1 MKRLLTFVLSVGFF
15 IWLPNAFA
23 DDGGLSLDF
32 PSSIRQTQGGGN
44 ALLTL
49 RVDNIQVRA
58 GWEVKDVHDVFD
70 IDQKGVLK
78 VTVLDATDTHVAT
91 VYAVDRFD
99 LLNDDYVN
107 LTASAVI
114 TVVFLSGEVRLPLV
128 PRLTAVAE
136 EAVNLYTFVAIGGD
150 DPKTY
155 TLLAGDGRY
164 FSVGAGSGVL
174 SLSANVEV
182 GEYTLTVQATDA
194 KDKTAQATVTVGVSA
209 VLSMAS
215 APLIYVAL
223 GEAVSLHKFIAS
235 GGIGIKTYILAAG
248 DEKYFS
254 VNTNSGVLSLL
265 ATAKEG
271 VHTLTVQA
279 IDKRNR
285 GVDALATVRVSAAL
299 ALADA
304 PPFTVIASMAMS
316 LHTFVASAGIGVKIY
331 TLLDGDGGEYFSVDA
346 DSGVLSLSMNTPVGE
361 YILIV
366 QAEDEHANTVQ
377 ALATVGVSAVLS
389 LADAKSLGGAQ
400 GIEIS
405 LHTFVAKGGI
415 GARTYTLL
423 TDDVEDYFSLDA
435 KSGVLF
441 LLTAA
446 PVATYT
452 LAVQVKDDRGNTAD
466 ALATV
471 GVDLLFLADVPPL
484 FAVVGREVSLYTFDP
499 TGVVGT
505 LTYTITAGDD
515 KDYFSLGVASGV
527 LSVRAI
533 ATIGIYTLLV
543 SVSDERSSAKAL
555 AVVEVRASL
564 SLVAVPPLTVIVG
577 RVAHTLTASGGIG
590 APTYTIADGDDDGH
604 FALGDASGVL
614 SLRADADPDTYVLMI
629 QVMDARNN
637 TVQAVATVGVSA
649 VLSLADVPRF
659 TVIASMAMSLHTF
672 AASGGI
678 GVKTYMLQAGDGG
691 AYFSM
696 DVDSGVLSL
705 SVNTPAKEYTL
716 TVQVMDA
723 RNNTAKTVVMVGVSA
738 TLVLADAPLPLTV
751 IASMAMSLHTFVA
764 SGGIG
769 VKTYILQAGDDGRYF
784 SIGVDS
790 GVLSLSVNTPAK
802 EYTLTVKVMDAR
814 NNTVETVATVEVS
827 AVLSLAAAPSFTVIA
842 SVAMS
847 LHTFAATGGIG
858 VKTYTLLAGD
868 DERYFAVG
876 VDSGVLSLSLNAP
889 AKEYRLTVQAI
900 DKQNNIAQVVV
911 MVGVS
916 ATLALADAPPL
927 TVIASVAMSLHT
939 FAANGGIGVKTYM
952 LQAGDDV
959 EYFTLDAASG
969 VLSLTINAPIREY
982 TLTVQATDGQN
993 NTVQAVATVEVSAAL
1008 VLADDA
1014 PRFTVIASVAMSL
1027 HTFAASG
1034 GIGIKTYTLLA
1045 GDGVEYFSVGVDSG
1059 VLSLSVN
1066 TPAKEYTLTVQAADG
1081 QNNIAQVVATV
1092 GVSAVLALADA
1103 PSFTVIASVAMSLH
1117 TFAASGGI
1125 GVKTYTLRAGDGVEY
1140 FTLDA
1145 TSGVLS
1151 LTINAPI
1158 REYTLTVQAT
1168 DEQNSTVQA
1177 VATVEVAATLVL
1189 ADAPPFTVIAS
1200 VAMSLHIFAASG
1212 GIGVKTYTLRV
1223 GDGVEYFSVNATSG
1237 VLSLSVNTPA
1247 KEYTLT
1253 VQAADEQNNIAQAV
1267 ATVGVSAVLALADV
1281 PSFTV
1286 IAMAMSLHTFAAS
1299 GGIGVKTYTLRAGD
1313 GVEYFSVDAASG
1325 VLSLSVN
1332 APIREYTLTVQATD
1346 GQNNTAQA
1354 VATVVVSAAL
1364 VLADAPPFTVIA
1376 SVAMSLHTF
1385 AASGGIGVKT
1395 YTLRAGDDEDDG
1407 EYFSV
1412 NATSGVL
1419 SLSVNA
1425 PAKEYRLMVQAVDE
1439 QKNIAQVLVTVGV
1452 STVLSLADAPLLT
1465 VLAVAKGVYTF
1476 AASGGIGAK
1485 TYTLLAGD
1493 GGEYF
1498 SVNAASGVLS
1508 LSANVETGRK
1518 YTLTVQV
1525 MDERKVTVQAVAT
1538 VEVAAAL
1545 VLAKA
1550 PLLVVENGLV
1560 MSLHTFAASGGV
1572 GVKTYIIAAGN
1583 EAGYFVIDSASG
1595 VLSVTNA
1602 VANFYILSVKVSD
1615 SQGNYAQV
1623 GSTVE
1628 VWGPLLLAD
1637 APPLETFARLS
1648 AAVVLH
1654 TFAASGGLGAK
1665 RYTMIADDG
1674 SGYFAVGADSGEL
1687 SLPSRSDMRTGTYN
1701 LLVEASDSLSPP
1713 QRATVAATVRIV
1725 KNGIFVM
1732 AGHFSSKNRN
1742 DVWSSL
1748 DGEVW
1753 RRQTGNAGW
1762 PGRTRGAA
1770 VSHNGLLYVMGG
1782 TSGGNTHFNDVWSS
1796 VDGRNWTLRKG
1807 NAPWA
1812 KRSDFQ
1818 PVSHNGRLYVAG
1830 GYNNALG
1837 GGNAYRRDV
1846 WSSVDGADWTRD
1858 SDNAWQ
1864 RRRGPGM
1871 VSHNGRLYVMGG
1883 LYGSTKNDVWSS
1895 VDGKNKWSKDGNAE
1909 WPARTEFG
1917 MVSHNGRMYVIGGD
1931 NDPNKLPKVIL
1942 GDVWSSADGKNW
1954 VQEKEN
1960 TEAYWGKRYS
1970 LQAVSHNG
1978 LLYVVGGYYIDSVG
1992 NSIDA
1997 RDVWSS
2003 ADGKSWTIA
2012 VEGQSEK
2019 VLDRSGFAGAVF
2031 PPPLVLWGVGEAIML
2046 NAGVANT
2053 EIHKFTAQY
2062 GVGQYTYELL
2072 PDVPGF
2078 SINGSSGV
2086 LSADSNTQAGLYTL
2100 TVQVKDEEETEAET
2114 AVKINVVAS
2123 STAALSAGSSGIS
2136 PPASGGGASAKALAG
2151 GGISLHIIAPPASSL
2166 SRPRTPPTSAG
2177 GENIG
2182 EISV

>member
-23 DDGGLSLDF
+23 DDGGLSLDSPATF
-32 PSSIRQTQGGGN
+32 RQVQVGPEGGSP
-44 ALLTL
+44 LLTL
-49 RVDNIQVRA
+49 RVDNIQVREY
-58 GWEVKDVHDVFD
+58 WEVKDVHDVFD

-78 VTVLDATDTHVAT
+78 VTVDATDTPTDTHVAT
-91 VYAVDRFD
+91 VFAVDQFD

-114 TVVFLSGEVRLPLV
+114 TVVFLSGEVRLPQV
-128 PRLTAVAE
+128 PRLIAVAE
-136 EAVNLYTFVAIGGD
+136 EAVNLYTFAAIGGD

-164 FSVGAGSGVL
+164 FSVGADSGVL
-174 SLSANVEV
+174 SLSASVEV

-209 VLSMAS
+209 VLSMAD
-215 APLIYVAL
+215 APLISVAL
-223 GEAVSLHKFIAS
+223 GEAVSLHTFAAS
-235 GGIGIKTYILAAG
+235 GGIGIKTYTLLAD

-254 VNTNSGVLSLL
+254 VNADSGVLYLL
-265 ATAKEG
+265 ADAQKG
-271 VHTLTVQA
+271 VYTLTVQA

-299 ALADA
+299 SLADA

-316 LHTFVASAGIGVKIY
+316 LHTFVASAGIGVKTY
-331 TLLDGDGGEYFSVDA
+331 TLLDGDENYFSVDA
-346 DSGVLSLSMNTPVGE
+346 DSGVLSLSMNTPARE

-366 QAEDEHANTVQ
+366 QAKDEHANTVQ
-377 ALATVGVSAVLS
+377 AVATVGVSAVLS

-405 LHTFVAKGGI
+405 LHTFVAQGGI

-435 KSGVLF
+435 ESGVLF

-446 PVATYT
+446 PVNTYT
-452 LAVQVKDDRGNTAD
+452 LSVQVKDERGNTAD

-471 GVDLLFLADVPPL
+471 GVVFLFLSEVPRL
-484 FAVVGREVSLYTFDP
+484 YAIVGREVNLHTFDAK
-499 TGVVGT
+499 GVIGT

-515 KDYFSLGVASGV
+515 KDYFSLDTASGA
-527 LSVRAI
+527 LAVRST
-533 ATIGIYTLLV
+533 ATIGIYTLSV
-543 SVSDERSSAKAL
+543 SVKDGRSSAKAV

-564 SLVAVPPLTVIVG
+564 SLAVVPPLTVIVG
-577 RVAHTLTASGGIG
+577 RVAHTLSASGGIG
-590 APTYTIADGDDDGH
+590 APTYTIEDGAKVN
-604 FALGDASGVL
+604 FALDAASGVL
-614 SLRADADPDTYVLMI
+614 SLSMNAEAGKYTLMVL
-629 QVMDARNN
+629 VMDERNN
-637 TVQAVATVGVSA
+637 TVQAVVTVGVSA

-672 AASGGI
+672 VASGGI
-678 GVKTYMLQAGDGG
+678 GVKTYTLVVGDEN
-691 AYFSM
+691 YFSV
-696 DVDSGVLSL
+696 DADSGVLSL
-705 SVNTPAKEYTL
+705 SLNTPAGEYML
-716 TVQVMDA
+716 IVQVMDS
-723 RNNTAKTVVMVGVSA
+723 RNNTAETVAMVGVSA
-738 TLVLADAPLPLTV
+738 ALSLADAPPPFTV

-769 VKTYILQAGDDGRYF
+769 VKTYILQAGDGGRYF

-790 GVLSLSVNTPAK
+790 GVLSLSVKAPAK
-802 EYTLTVKVMDAR
+802 EYTLTVKVRDAR

-827 AVLSLAAAPSFTVIA
+827 AALVLADAPPFTVIA

-900 DKQNNIAQVVV
+900 DEQNNIAQVVV

-939 FAANGGIGVKTYM
+939 FAANGGIGVKTYT
-952 LQAGDDV
+952 LLASDGV

-969 VLSLTINAPIREY
+969 VLSLTVSAPIREY

-993 NTVQAVATVEVSAAL
+993 NTVQAVATVEVSTAL

-1034 GIGIKTYTLLA
+1034 GIGIKTYTLRA

-1066 TPAKEYTLTVQAADG
+1066 TPAKEYTLTVQAIDE

-1092 GVSAVLALADA
+1092 GVSAVLALADV
-1103 PSFTVIASVAMSLH
+1103 PSFTVIASLAMSLH

-1145 TSGVLS
+1145 ASGVLS
-1151 LTINAPI
+1151 LTVNAPI

-1189 ADAPPFTVIAS
+1189 ADVPPFTVIAS
-1200 VAMSLHIFAASG
+1200 VAMSLHTFAASG
-1212 GIGVKTYTLRV
+1212 GVGVKTYTLRA

-1253 VQAADEQNNIAQAV
+1253 VQAADEQNNITQAV

-1286 IAMAMSLHTFAAS
+1286 IAVAMSLHTFAAS

-1313 GVEYFSVDAASG
+1313 GGAYFSVNAASG

-1332 APIREYTLTVQATD
+1332 APIREYTLTVLATD
-1346 GQNNTAQA
+1346 EENNTAQA

-1364 VLADAPPFTVIA
+1364 LLADAPSFTVIA

-1385 AASGGIGVKT
+1385 AASGGVGIKT
-1395 YTLRAGDDEDDG
+1395 YTLRAGDDEG
-1407 EYFSV
+1407 YFSV

-1419 SLSVNA
+1419 SLSANA
-1425 PAKEYRLMVQAVDE
+1425 PAKEYRLKVQAIDE
-1439 QKNIAQVLVTVGV
+1439 QNNIAQVLVTVGV
-1452 STVLSLADAPLLT
+1452 STVLSLADALLT
-1465 VLAVAKGVYTF
+1465 VIAVAKGVHTF

-1498 SVNAASGVLS
+1498 SVDAASGVLS

-1525 MDERKVTVQAVAT
+1525 MDERKVTVQALAT
-1538 VEVAAAL
+1538 VEVSAAL
-1545 VLAKA
+1545 VLVKA
-1550 PLLVVENGLV
+1550 SLLVVKNGVV

-1583 EAGYFVIDSASG
+1583 GAGYFVIDSASG

-1687 SLPSRSDMRTGTYN
+1687 LLPSNSDMRAGTYN

-1732 AGHFSSKNRN
+1732 AGHASYGPVGNRN

-1762 PGRTRGAA
+1762 PVRTRGEA
-1770 VSHNGLLYVMGG
+1770 VSHNGLLYVLGG
-1782 TSGGNTHFNDVWSS
+1782 YDGDRARKNDVWSS
-1796 VDGRNWTLRKG
+1796 ADGRNWTLKS
-1807 NAPWA
+1807 NAPWEG
-1812 KRSDFQ
+1812 REQFQ
-1818 PVSHNGRLYVAG
+1818 AVSHNGRLHVLSG
-1830 GYNNALG
+1830 SSGSM
-1837 GGNAYRRDV
+1837 GNAYRRDA
-1846 WSSVDGADWTRD
+1846 WSSDDGETWVLD
-1858 SDNAWQ
+1858 SNKAWGGGGT
-1864 RRRGPGM
+1864 RRGLGA

-1883 LYGSTKNDVWSS
+1883 HRNGTYRDVWSS
-1895 VDGKNKWSKDGNAE
+1895 VDGKGTWSFEGNAE
-1909 WPARTEFG
+1909 WPSRAHFDV
-1917 MVSHNGRMYVIGGD
+1917 VSHNGRMYVIGGD
-1931 NDPNKLPKVIL
+1931 SDGNLTPI

-1960 TEAYWGKRYS
+1960 TEAYWGKRYR
-1970 LQAVSHNG
+1970 LRAVSHNG
-1978 LLYVVGGYYIDSVG
+1978 LLYVVGGRYEAVG
-1992 NSIDA
+1992 SDLNA

-2003 ADGKSWTIA
+2003 ADGKSWTI
-2012 VEGQSEK
+2012 VVDNVQS
-2019 VLDRSGFAGAVF
+2019 LGRSGFAAAVF

-2072 PDVPGF
+2072 TDVTGF
-2078 SINGSSGV
+2078 SVDGSSGV
-2086 LSADSNTQAGLYTL
+2086 LSANSSVTAGSYTL

-2151 GGISLHIIAPPASSL
+2151 GGISLDIIAPPASSL

-2182 EISV
+2182 EIPV

>member
-1 MKRLLTFVLSVGFF
+1 MKRLLTFVLSAGFF

-23 DDGGLSLDF
+23 DDGGLSLDS
-32 PSSIRQTQGGGN
+32 PSSIRQTQGEGN

-49 RVDNIQVRA
+49 TVDNIQVRA

-114 TVVFLSGEVRLPLV
+114 TVVFLSGEVRLLPV

-155 TLLAGDGRY
+155 TLLAGDEKY
-164 FSVGAGSGVL
+164 FSVGADNGVL
-174 SLSANVEV
+174 SLSANVEM
-182 GEYTLTVQATDA
+182 GEYTLTVQVADA
-194 KDKTAQATVTVGVSA
+194 QNKTAQATVTVVVSA
-209 VLSMAS
+209 VLSMAD

-223 GEAVSLHKFIAS
+223 GAAVSLHTFAAS
-235 GGIGIKTYILAAG
+235 GGIGIKTYTLLAG
-248 DEKYFS
+248 DENYFS
-254 VNTNSGVLSLL
+254 VNADSGVLSLL
-265 ATAKEG
+265 ATAREG

-279 IDKRNR
+279 IDERNR
-285 GVDALATVRVSAAL
+285 EVDALATVRVSAAL
-299 ALADA
+299 KFAEV
-304 PPFTVIASMAMS
+304 PPFTVIANVAMS
-316 LHTFVASAGIGVKIY
+316 LHTFVASDGIGVKTY
-331 TLLDGDGGEYFSVDA
+331 TLAAGDENYFSVDA
-346 DSGVLSLSMNTPVGE
+346 ASGVLSLSMNTPVGE

-377 ALATVGVSAVLS
+377 AVATVGVSAVLS
-389 LADAKSLGGAQ
+389 LAAAPRLGGAQ

-405 LHTFVAKGGI
+405 LHTFVAQGGI

-423 TDDVEDYFSLDA
+423 TDNVEDYFSLDA

-452 LAVQVKDDRGNTAD
+452 LSVQVKDERGNTAD

-471 GVDLLFLADVPPL
+471 GVLSLYLADAL
-484 FAVVGREVSLYTFDP
+484 ELYAIVGREVNLHTFDAK
-499 TGVVGT
+499 GVNGVP
-505 LTYTITAGDD
+505 TYTIEDGDD
-515 KDYFSLGVASGV
+515 KNYFSLDSGSGV
-527 LSVRAI
+527 LAVRSTAAI
-533 ATIGIYTLLV
+533 GVYTLSV
-543 SVSDERSSAKAL
+543 SVEDENNRAKAR

-564 SLVAVPPLTVIVG
+564 SLAAVPPLTVIVG
-577 RVAHTLTASGGIG
+577 RVAHTLSASGGIG
-590 APTYTIADGDDDGH
+590 APTYTIADDDAGS
-604 FALGDASGVL
+604 FALDAASGVL
-614 SLRADADPDTYVLMI
+614 SLRADATVGRHLLMV
-629 QVMDARNN
+629 QVVDARKNIDE
-637 TVQAVATVGVSA
+637 TVVTVGVSA

-691 AYFSM
+691 GYFSM
-696 DVDSGVLSL
+696 DVDSGVLSLSLNTPAGEYMLMVQVMDARNNTAETVAMVGVSAALSLADAPPPFTVIASMAMSLHTFVASGGIGVKTYILQAGDYGEYFSIGVDSGVLSL

-723 RNNTAKTVVMVGVSA
+723 RNNTVETVATVGVSA
-738 TLVLADAPLPLTV
+738 ALVLADAPP
-751 IASMAMSLHTFVA
+751 
-764 SGGIG
+764 
-769 VKTYILQAGDDGRYF
+769 
-784 SIGVDS
+784 
-790 GVLSLSVNTPAK
+790 
-802 EYTLTVKVMDAR
+802 
-814 NNTVETVATVEVS
+814 
-827 AVLSLAAAPSFTVIA
+827 FTVIA

-876 VDSGVLSLSLNAP
+876 VDSGVLSLSVNAP

-916 ATLALADAPPL
+916 ATLALADVPPL

-939 FAANGGIGVKTYM
+939 FAANGGIGVKTYT
-952 LQAGDDV
+952 LRAGDGV

-993 NTVQAVATVEVSAAL
+993 NTVQAVATVVVSAAL

-1014 PRFTVIASVAMSL
+1014 PRFTVIASMAMSL

-1045 GDGVEYFSVGVDSG
+1045 GDGVEYFAVGVDSG

-1066 TPAKEYTLTVQAADG
+1066 TPAKEYTLTVQAIDE

-1145 TSGVLS
+1145 ASGVLS

-1168 DEQNSTVQA
+1168 DEQNNTVQA

-1200 VAMSLHIFAASG
+1200 VAMSLHTFVASG
-1212 GIGVKTYTLRV
+1212 GVGVKTYTLRA
-1223 GDGVEYFSVNATSG
+1223 GDGGGYFSVNATSG
-1237 VLSLSVNTPA
+1237 VLSLSVNAPA

-1253 VQAADEQNNIAQAV
+1253 VQAADEQNNTAQAV
-1267 ATVGVSAVLALADV
+1267 VTVGVSAVLALADV

-1286 IAMAMSLHTFAAS
+1286 IAVAMSLHTFAAS
-1299 GGIGVKTYTLRAGD
+1299 GGVGVKTYTLLASD
-1313 GVEYFSVDAASG
+1313 GGEYFSVNATSG

-1364 VLADAPPFTVIA
+1364 LLADAPSFTVIA

-1395 YTLRAGDDEDDG
+1395 YTLRAGDG
-1407 EYFSV
+1407 EGYFSV
-1412 NATSGVL
+1412 GVDSGVL

-1425 PAKEYRLMVQAVDE
+1425 PAKEYMLTVQAIDE
-1439 QKNIAQVLVTVGV
+1439 QKNIAQVVVTVGV

-1476 AASGGIGAK
+1476 AASGGIGVK

-1508 LSANVETGRK
+1508 LSANVETGRR

-1538 VEVAAAL
+1538 VEVSAAL

-1550 PLLVVENGLV
+1550 SLLVVKNGVV

-1583 EAGYFVIDSASG
+1583 GAGYFVIDSASG

-1602 VANFYILSVKVSD
+1602 ATNFYILSVQVSD
-1615 SQGNYAQV
+1615 SQGNYVQV

-1628 VWGPLLLAD
+1628 VWGPLSLAD
-1637 APPLETFARLS
+1637 APSSLTTFARFS
-1648 AAVVLH
+1648 ATVVLH
-1654 TFAASGGLGAK
+1654 TFAAFGGYGAK
-1665 RYTMIADDG
+1665 RYTMITDG

-1687 SLPSRSDMRTGTYN
+1687 LLPSRSNMRTGTYN
-1701 LLVEASDSLSPP
+1701 LLVEVSDSLSPP
-1713 QRATVAATVRIV
+1713 QRVTAAATVRIV
-1725 KNGIFVM
+1725 KNEIFVM
-1732 AGHFSSKNRN
+1732 GGHLNSRRN
-1742 DVWSSL
+1742 DVWSSPY
-1748 DGEVW
+1748 GEVW
-1753 RRQTGNAGW
+1753 RQQTGNAGW
-1762 PGRTRGAA
+1762 SGRVRGEA
-1770 VSHNGLLYVMGG
+1770 VSHNGLLYMMGG
-1782 TSGGNTHFNDVWSS
+1782 SSGGRKKDVWSS
-1796 VDGRNWTLRKG
+1796 VDGKSWTLRNG
-1807 NAPWA
+1807 EPPWSA
-1812 KRSDFQ
+1812 RERFK
-1818 PVSHNGRLYVAG
+1818 A
-1830 GYNNALG
+1830 
-1837 GGNAYRRDV
+1837 
-1846 WSSVDGADWTRD
+1846 
-1858 SDNAWQ
+1858 
-1864 RRRGPGM
+1864 

-1883 LYGSTKNDVWSS
+1883 YDGNYQDDVWSSVDGETWDMDPDSDNAWPQRMEHGVVSHNGRLYVMGGQSSSSSGAKRDVWSS
-1895 VDGKNKWSKDGNAE
+1895 VDGKGKWSFEGNAE
-1909 WPARTEFG
+1909 WPERSRFEV
-1917 MVSHNGRMYVIGGD
+1917 VSHNGRMYVIGGD
-1931 NDPNKLPKVIL
+1931 STGGSTPI

-1954 VQEKEN
+1954 VQEKED
-1960 TEAYWGKRYS
+1960 TDTYWSKRFHH
-1970 LQAVSHNG
+1970 LAVSHNG
-1978 LLYVVGGYYIDSVG
+1978 LLYVVGGRDSGG
-1992 NSIDA
+1992 NT

-2003 ADGKSWTIA
+2003 GDGKSWTIVA
-2012 VEGQSEK
+2012 DNVQELG
-2019 VLDRSGFAGAVF
+2019 RSGFAGAVF
-2031 PPPLVLWGVGEAIML
+2031 PPPLVLLGVGEAIML
-2046 NAGVANT
+2046 TAGVAAT

-2062 GVGQYTYELL
+2062 GGGQYTYKLT
-2072 PDVPGF
+2072 DVSGF
-2078 SINGSSGV
+2078 SIDESSGV
-2086 LSADSNTQAGLYTL
+2086 LSANSSITAGLYTL

-2123 STAALSAGSSGIS
+2123 STAALSAEGSFALVGDDARNDDLGLSEHGGSGRRAGLQRFQQAMRDQAYVLGGDDGSNKNI
-2136 PPASGGGASAKALAG
+2136 AS
-2151 GGISLHIIAPPASSL
+2151 I
-2166 SRPRTPPTSAG
+2166 
-2177 GENIG
+2177 
-2182 EISV
+2182 

>member
-23 DDGGLSLDF
+23 DGGGLSLDF
-32 PSSIRQTQGGGN
+32 PSSIRQTQGDSN

-114 TVVFLSGEVRLPLV
+114 TVVFLSGEVRLPQV
-128 PRLTAVAE
+128 PRLIAVAE
-136 EAVNLYTFVAIGGD
+136 EAVNLYTLVAIGGD

-164 FSVGAGSGVL
+164 FSVGADSGVL
-174 SLSANVEV
+174 SLSADVEV
-182 GEYTLTVQATDA
+182 REYTLTVQATDA

-209 VLSMAS
+209 VLSMAD
-215 APLIYVAL
+215 APLISVAL
-223 GEAVSLHKFIAS
+223 GEAVSLYTFIAS
-235 GGIGIKTYILAAG
+235 GGIGIKTYTLLAD

-254 VNTNSGVLSLL
+254 VNADSGVLYLL
-265 ATAKEG
+265 ADAQKG
-271 VHTLTVQA
+271 VYTLTVQA

-299 ALADA
+299 SLADA
-304 PPFTVIASMAMS
+304 KPFTVIASMAMS
-316 LHTFVASAGIGVKIY
+316 LHTFVASDGIGVKTY
-331 TLLDGDGGEYFSVDA
+331 TLAVGDENYFSVDA
-346 DSGVLSLSMNTPVGE
+346 TSGVLSLSMNTPVGE

-377 ALATVGVSAVLS
+377 AVATVGVSAVLS

-405 LHTFVAKGGI
+405 LHTFVAQGGI

-423 TDDVEDYFSLDA
+423 TDNVEDYFSLDA
-435 KSGVLF
+435 ESGVLF

-446 PVATYT
+446 PVNTYT
-452 LAVQVKDDRGNTAD
+452 LSVQVKDERGNTAD
-466 ALATV
+466 ALAMV
-471 GVDLLFLADVPPL
+471 GVLSLYLADAPPL
-484 FAVVGREVSLYTFDP
+484 YAIVGREVNLHTFDAK
-499 TGVVGT
+499 GVNGVP
-505 LTYTITAGDD
+505 TYTIEDGDD
-515 KDYFSLGVASGV
+515 KNYFSLDSGSGV
-527 LSVRAI
+527 LAVRSTAAI
-533 ATIGIYTLLV
+533 GVYTLSV
-543 SVSDERSSAKAL
+543 SVEDENNRAKAR

-564 SLVAVPPLTVIVG
+564 SLAAVPPLTVIVG
-577 RVAHTLTASGGIG
+577 RVAHTLSASGGIG
-590 APTYTIADGDDDGH
+590 APTYTIADDDAGS
-604 FALGDASGVL
+604 FALDAASGVL
-614 SLRADADPDTYVLMI
+614 SLRADATVGRHLLMV
-629 QVMDARNN
+629 QVVDARKNIDE
-637 TVQAVATVGVSA
+637 TVVTVGVSA

-678 GVKTYMLQAGDGG
+678 GVKTYTLLAGDGG

-696 DVDSGVLSL
+696 GVDSGVLSL
-705 SVNTPAKEYTL
+705 SLNTPTKEYTL

-738 TLVLADAPLPLTV
+738 ALVLADAPPPFTV

-827 AVLSLAAAPSFTVIA
+827 AALVLADAPPFTVIA

-858 VKTYTLLAGD
+858 VKTYTLQAGD

-876 VDSGVLSLSLNAP
+876 VDSGVLSLSLNTP

-939 FAANGGIGVKTYM
+939 FAANGGIGVKTYT
-952 LQAGDDV
+952 LLASDGV

-969 VLSLTINAPIREY
+969 VLSLTVNAPIREY

-1066 TPAKEYTLTVQAADG
+1066 TPAKEYTLTVQAIDE

-1092 GVSAVLALADA
+1092 GVSAVLALADV

-1145 TSGVLS
+1145 ASGVLS
-1151 LTINAPI
+1151 LTVNAPI

-1200 VAMSLHIFAASG
+1200 VAMSLHTFAASG
-1212 GIGVKTYTLRV
+1212 GIGVKTYTLRA
-1223 GDGVEYFSVNATSG
+1223 GDGEGYFSVNATSG

-1247 KEYTLT
+1247 REYTLT
-1253 VQAADEQNNIAQAV
+1253 VQAADEQKNIAQAV

-1286 IAMAMSLHTFAAS
+1286 IAVAMSLHTFAAS
-1299 GGIGVKTYTLRAGD
+1299 GGIGVKVYTLRASD
-1313 GVEYFSVDAASG
+1313 GGEYFSVNATSG

-1364 VLADAPPFTVIA
+1364 LLADAPSFTVIA

-1385 AASGGIGVKT
+1385 AASGGVGVKA
-1395 YTLRAGDDEDDG
+1395 YTLRAGDDEG
-1407 EYFSV
+1407 YFSV

-1419 SLSVNA
+1419 SLSANA
-1425 PAKEYRLMVQAVDE
+1425 PAKEYRLKVQAIDE
-1439 QKNIAQVLVTVGV
+1439 QKNIAQVVVTVGV
-1452 STVLSLADAPLLT
+1452 STVLSLADALLT
-1465 VLAVAKGVYTF
+1465 VIAVAKGVHTF

-1498 SVNAASGVLS
+1498 SVDAASGVLS
-1508 LSANVETGRK
+1508 LSANVETGRR

-1525 MDERKVTVQAVAT
+1525 MDERKVTVQALAT
-1538 VEVAAAL
+1538 VEVSAAL
-1545 VLAKA
+1545 VLVKA
-1550 PLLVVENGLV
+1550 SLLVVKNGLV
-1560 MSLHTFAASGGV
+1560 TILHTFAASGGV
-1572 GVKTYIIAAGN
+1572 GVKTYTIAAGN
-1583 EAGYFVIDSASG
+1583 GAGYFVIDSASG

-1602 VANFYILSVKVSD
+1602 ATNFYILSVKVSD

-1637 APPLETFARLS
+1637 AQPLETFARLS

-1762 PGRTRGAA
+1762 PVRTRGAA

-1782 TSGGNTHFNDVWSS
+1782 TSGGNNHFNDVWSS
-1796 VDGRNWTLRKG
+1796 TDGRSWTLRKG

-1931 NDPNKLPKVIL
+1931 SDPNKLPKVIL

-2003 ADGKSWTIA
+2003 ADGKSWTIV

-2086 LSADSNTQAGLYTL
+2086 LSANSSVTAGLYTL

-2151 GGISLHIIAPPASSL
+2151 GGISLHIAPPASSL
-2166 SRPRTPPTSAG
+2166 ARPRTPPTSAG

>member
-32 PSSIRQTQGGGN
+32 PSSIRQTQGDN

-49 RVDNIQVRA
+49 RVDNIQVREA
-58 GWEVKDVHDVFD
+58 WEVVDDNDVFT
-70 IDQKGVLK
+70 IQAGVLK
-78 VTVLDATDTHVAT
+78 ATRDALGPHVVTI
-91 VYAVDRFD
+91 YAVDEFD
-99 LLNDDYVN
+99 LLNEDYVN

-114 TVVFLSGEVRLPLV
+114 TVVFLSGEVRLLPV
-128 PRLTAVAE
+128 PRLLAVAG
-136 EAVNLYTFVAIGGD
+136 EAVNLYTLEAIGGD

-155 TLLAGDGRY
+155 TLLAGDEKY

-174 SLSANVEV
+174 SLSADVKV

-223 GEAVSLHKFIAS
+223 GEAVSLYTFIAT
-235 GGIGIKTYILAAG
+235 GGIGIKTYTLLAD

-254 VNTNSGVLSLL
+254 VNADSGVLYLL
-265 ATAKEG
+265 ADAQKG
-271 VHTLTVQA
+271 VYTLTVQA

-299 ALADA
+299 SLADA
-304 PPFTVIASMAMS
+304 KPFTVIASMAMS
-316 LHTFVASAGIGVKIY
+316 LHTFVASDGIGVKTY
-331 TLLDGDGGEYFSVDA
+331 TLAVGDENYFSVDA
-346 DSGVLSLSMNTPVGE
+346 DSGVLSLSVNTPVGE

-377 ALATVGVSAVLS
+377 AVATVGVSAVLS

-405 LHTFVAKGGI
+405 LHTFAAQGGI

-435 KSGVLF
+435 ESGVLF

-452 LAVQVKDDRGNTAD
+452 LSVQVKDERGNTAN
-466 ALATV
+466 ALAKV
-471 GVDLLFLADVPPL
+471 EVVLLFLAEVPRL
-484 FAVVGREVSLYTFDP
+484 SAIVGREVSLYTFDAK
-499 TGVVGT
+499 GVLGT
-505 LTYTITAGDD
+505 LTYSIAEGNNDGYFDLDAG
-515 KDYFSLGVASGV
+515 SGV
-527 LSVRAI
+527 LAVRSTA
-533 ATIGIYTLLV
+533 AIGIYTLSV
-543 SVSDERSSAKAL
+543 SVSDERSSAKAV

-564 SLVAVPPLTVIVG
+564 SLAVVPPLTVIVG
-577 RVAHTLTASGGIG
+577 RVAHTLSASGGIG

-678 GVKTYMLQAGDGG
+678 GVKTYMLQAGDDG

-705 SVNTPAKEYTL
+705 SLNTPAGEYML
-716 TVQVMDA
+716 MVQVMDA
-723 RNNTAKTVVMVGVSA
+723 RNNTAETVAMVGVSA
-738 TLVLADAPLPLTV
+738 ALSLADAPPPFTV

-769 VKTYILQAGDDGRYF
+769 VKTYILQAGDGGRYF

-790 GVLSLSVNTPAK
+790 GVLSLSVKAPAK
-802 EYTLTVKVMDAR
+802 EYTLTVQVRDAR

-827 AVLSLAAAPSFTVIA
+827 AALVLADVPPFTVIA
-842 SVAMS
+842 GVAMS

-858 VKTYTLLAGD
+858 VKTYMLQAGD

-876 VDSGVLSLSLNAP
+876 VDSGVLSLSVNAP

-900 DKQNNIAQVVV
+900 DKQNNVAQVVV

-939 FAANGGIGVKTYM
+939 FAASGGIGVKTYM
-952 LQAGDDV
+952 LQAGDDGV

-969 VLSLTINAPIREY
+969 VLSLTVNAPIREY

-1014 PRFTVIASVAMSL
+1014 PRFTVIASVAVSL

-1066 TPAKEYTLTVQAADG
+1066 TPAKEYTLTVQAIDE

-1092 GVSAVLALADA
+1092 GVSAVLALADV

-1145 TSGVLS
+1145 ASGVLS
-1151 LTINAPI
+1151 LTVNAPI
-1158 REYTLTVQAT
+1158 REYTLTVLAT

-1189 ADAPPFTVIAS
+1189 ADVPPFTVIAS
-1200 VAMSLHIFAASG
+1200 VAMSLHTFAASG
-1212 GIGVKTYTLRV
+1212 GIGVKTYTLLAS
-1223 GDGVEYFSVNATSG
+1223 DGEGYFSVNATSG

-1253 VQAADEQNNIAQAV
+1253 VQAIDKQNNIAQAV

-1286 IAMAMSLHTFAAS
+1286 IAVAMSLHTFAAS

-1313 GVEYFSVDAASG
+1313 GGEYFSVNAASG
-1325 VLSLSVN
+1325 VLSLTVN
-1332 APIREYTLTVQATD
+1332 APIREYTLTVLATD

-1364 VLADAPPFTVIA
+1364 LLADAPPFTVIA

-1385 AASGGIGVKT
+1385 AASGGVGVKA
-1395 YTLRAGDDEDDG
+1395 YTLRAGDDEG
-1407 EYFSV
+1407 YFSV

-1419 SLSVNA
+1419 SLSANA
-1425 PAKEYRLMVQAVDE
+1425 PAKEYRLKVQAIDE
-1439 QKNIAQVLVTVGV
+1439 QNNIAQVLVTVGV
-1452 STVLSLADAPLLT
+1452 STVLSLADALLT
-1465 VLAVAKGVYTF
+1465 VIAVAKGVHTF

-1493 GGEYF
+1493 ERYF
-1498 SVNAASGVLS
+1498 SVDAASGVLS

-1525 MDERKVTVQAVAT
+1525 MDERKVTVQALAT
-1538 VEVAAAL
+1538 VEVSAAL
-1545 VLAKA
+1545 VLVKA
-1550 PLLVVENGLV
+1550 SLLVVKNGVV

-1583 EAGYFVIDSASG
+1583 GAGYFVIDSASG

-1665 RYTMIADDG
+1665 RYAMIADE
-1674 SGYFAVGADSGEL
+1674 SSYFAVGADSGEL

-1701 LLVEASDSLSPP
+1701 LLVEVSDSLSPP
-1713 QRATVAATVRIV
+1713 QRATAAAEVRIV

-1732 AGHFSSKNRN
+1732 GGHYSNRNSN
-1742 DVWSSL
+1742 DVWSSP

-1770 VSHNGLLYVMGG
+1770 VSHNGLLYVLGG
-1782 TSGGNTHFNDVWSS
+1782 TIGGSNNLNDVWSS
-1796 VDGRNWTLRKG
+1796 EDGRNWTLRNG
-1807 NAPWA
+1807 NSPWEA
-1812 KRSDFQ
+1812 REQFQ
-1818 PVSHNGRLYVAG
+1818 AVSHNGRLHVLSG
-1830 GYNNALG
+1830 SSSSLG
-1837 GGNAYRRDV
+1837 NTYRRDA
-1846 WSSVDGADWTRD
+1846 WSSDDGETWVLD
-1858 SDNAWQ
+1858 SNKAWGGGGA
-1864 RRRGPGM
+1864 RRALGA

-1883 LYGSTKNDVWSS
+1883 HRNGAYNDVWSS
-1895 VDGKNKWSKDGNAE
+1895 VDGKGTWSFEGYAE
-1909 WPARTEFG
+1909 WPGRARFEV
-1917 MVSHNGRMYVIGGD
+1917 VSHNGRMYVIGGD
-1931 NDPNKLPKVIL
+1931 SDGGLTPI

-1960 TEAYWGKRYS
+1960 TEAYWGKRYR
-1970 LQAVSHNG
+1970 LRAVSHNG
-1978 LLYVVGGYYIDSVG
+1978 LLYVVGGRYESVG
-1992 NSIDA
+1992 ASAGKIVTVDVNAD
-1997 RDVWSS
+1997 DVWSS
-2003 ADGKSWTIA
+2003 ADGKSWTI
-2012 VEGQSEK
+2012 VVDNVQG
-2019 VLDRSGFAGAVF
+2019 LDRSGFGVAVF
-2031 PPPLVLWGVGEAIML
+2031 PPPLVLWGVGEEIML
-2046 NAGVANT
+2046 TEGGANT

-2072 PDVPGF
+2072 TDVTGF

-2136 PPASGGGASAKALAG
+2136 PSASWGGASAKALAG

-2166 SRPRTPPTSAG
+2166 ARPRTPPTSAG

>member
-23 DDGGLSLDF
+23 DDGGLSLDS
-32 PSSIRQTQGGGN
+32 PSSIRQTQGKGS

-49 RVDNIQVRA
+49 TVDNIQVRA

-114 TVVFLSGEVRLPLV
+114 TVVFLSGEVRLPPV

-136 EAVNLYTFVAIGGD
+136 EAVNLYTFVASGGD
-150 DPKTY
+150 GAKTY
-155 TLLAGDGRY
+155 TLLAGDEKY
-164 FSVGAGSGVL
+164 FSVDADNGVL

-194 KDKTAQATVTVGVSA
+194 QDNIAQATVTVGVSA

-223 GEAVSLHKFIAS
+223 GAAVSLHKFIAS
-235 GGIGIKTYILAAG
+235 GGIGIKTYTLLAD
-248 DEKYFS
+248 DENYFS
-254 VNTNSGVLSLL
+254 MDADSGVLFLL
-265 ATAKEG
+265 ATAEEG

-299 ALADA
+299 AFAEV
-304 PPFTVIASMAMS
+304 PPFTVIANVAMS
-316 LHTFVASAGIGVKIY
+316 LHTFVASDGIGVKTY
-331 TLLDGDGGEYFSVDA
+331 TLAVGDENYFSVDA

-377 ALATVGVSAVLS
+377 AVATVGVSAVLS

-452 LAVQVKDDRGNTAD
+452 LSVQVKDERGNTAD

-471 GVDLLFLADVPPL
+471 GVLSLYLADAL
-484 FAVVGREVSLYTFDP
+484 ELYAIVGREVNLHTFDAK
-499 TGVVGT
+499 GVNGAP
-505 LTYTITAGDD
+505 TYTIEDGDD
-515 KDYFSLGVASGV
+515 KNYFSLDSGSGV
-527 LSVRAI
+527 LAVRSTAAI
-533 ATIGIYTLLV
+533 GVYTLSV
-543 SVSDERSSAKAL
+543 SVEDENNRAKAR

-564 SLVAVPPLTVIVG
+564 SLAVVPPLTVIVG
-577 RVAHTLTASGGIG
+577 RVAHTLSASGGIG

-678 GVKTYMLQAGDGG
+678 GVKTYTLLAGDDER
-691 AYFSM
+691 YFAV

-705 SVNTPAKEYTL
+705 SLNAPTKEYTL

-723 RNNTAKTVVMVGVSA
+723 RKNTAKTVVMVGVSA
-738 TLVLADAPLPLTV
+738 ALVLADAPPPFTV

-769 VKTYILQAGDDGRYF
+769 VKTYMLQAGDDGRYF

-814 NNTVETVATVEVS
+814 NNTVETVAMVGVS
-827 AVLSLAAAPSFTVIA
+827 AALVLADAPPFTVIA

-847 LHTFAATGGIG
+847 LHTFISSGGIG

-868 DERYFAVG
+868 GVEYFAVG
-876 VDSGVLSLSLNAP
+876 VDSGVLSLSVNTP

-927 TVIASVAMSLHT
+927 TVIASVTMSLHT

-952 LQAGDDV
+952 LQAGDGV

-1008 VLADDA
+1008 VLAEDA

-1066 TPAKEYTLTVQAADG
+1066 TPAKEYTLTVQAIDE

-1092 GVSAVLALADA
+1092 GVSAVLALADV

-1145 TSGVLS
+1145 ASGVLS
-1151 LTINAPI
+1151 LSVNAPI

-1200 VAMSLHIFAASG
+1200 VAMSLHTFAASG
-1212 GIGVKTYTLRV
+1212 GIGVKTYTLRA
-1223 GDGVEYFSVNATSG
+1223 GDGGGYFSVNATSG
-1237 VLSLSVNTPA
+1237 VLSLSVNTPV

-1253 VQAADEQNNIAQAV
+1253 VQAIDEQNNIAQAV

-1286 IAMAMSLHTFAAS
+1286 IAVAMSLHTFAAS
-1299 GGIGVKTYTLRAGD
+1299 GGIGAKTYTLRAGD
-1313 GVEYFSVDAASG
+1313 GGEYFSVNATSG

-1364 VLADAPPFTVIA
+1364 LLADAPPFTVIA

-1395 YTLRAGDDEDDG
+1395 YTLRAGDG
-1407 EYFSV
+1407 EGYFSV

-1419 SLSVNA
+1419 SLSVNT
-1425 PAKEYRLMVQAVDE
+1425 PAKEYRLTVQAIDE
-1439 QKNIAQVLVTVGV
+1439 QKNIAQVVVTVGV
-1452 STVLSLADAPLLT
+1452 SATLALADAPLLT

-1508 LSANVETGRK
+1508 LSVNVETGRK

-1583 EAGYFVIDSASG
+1583 KAGYFVIDSASG
-1595 VLSVTNA
+1595 VLSATNA

-1615 SQGNYAQV
+1615 SQGNYVQV

-1628 VWGPLLLAD
+1628 VWGPLSLAD

-1654 TFAASGGLGAK
+1654 TYKAIGGLGAK
-1665 RYTMIADDG
+1665 RYTMITDG

-1687 SLPSRSDMRTGTYN
+1687 LLPSNSDMRAGTYN
-1701 LLVEASDSLSPP
+1701 LLVEVSDSLSPP
-1713 QRATVAATVRIV
+1713 QRAIAAATVRIV

-1732 AGHFSSKNRN
+1732 GGHYSNRNSN

-1770 VSHNGLLYVMGG
+1770 VSHNGLLYVLGG
-1782 TSGGNTHFNDVWSS
+1782 TIGGSNRLNDVWSS
-1796 VDGRNWTLRKG
+1796 VDGKSWTLRNG
-1807 NAPWA
+1807 NAPWEA
-1812 KRSDFQ
+1812 REQFQ
-1818 PVSHNGRLYVAG
+1818 AVSHNGRLYVLSG
-1830 GYNNALG
+1830 SSSSLG
-1837 GGNAYRRDV
+1837 NTYRRDA
-1846 WSSVDGADWTRD
+1846 WSSDDGETWVLD
-1858 SDNAWQ
+1858 SNKAWGGGGA
-1864 RRRGPGM
+1864 RRALGA

-1883 LYGSTKNDVWSS
+1883 HRNGAYRDVWSS
-1895 VDGKNKWSKDGNAE
+1895 VDGKGTWSFEGNAE
-1909 WPARTEFG
+1909 WPGRARFEV
-1917 MVSHNGRMYVIGGD
+1917 VSHNGRMYVIGGD
-1931 NDPNKLPKVIL
+1931 STGGLAPI

-1954 VQEKEN
+1954 VREKEN
-1960 TEAYWGKRYS
+1960 TDTYWGKRYR
-1970 LQAVSHNG
+1970 LRAVSHNG
-1978 LLYVVGGYYIDSVG
+1978 LLYVVGGRYDAVG
-1992 NSIDA
+1992 GDLNA

-2003 ADGKSWTIA
+2003 ADGKSWTI
-2012 VEGQSEK
+2012 VVDNVQG
-2019 VLDRSGFAGAVF
+2019 LNRSGFGVAVF

-2086 LSADSNTQAGLYTL
+2086 LSANSSVTAGLYTL

-2123 STAALSAGSSGIS
+2123 STAALSALSSGIS

-2151 GGISLHIIAPPASSL
+2151 GISLHIIAPPASSL
-2166 SRPRTPPTSAG
+2166 ARPRTPPTSAG

>member
-23 DDGGLSLDF
+23 DDGGLSLDS
-32 PSSIRQTQGGGN
+32 PSSIRQTQGEGN

-49 RVDNIQVRA
+49 TVDNIQVRA
-58 GWEVKDVHDVFD
+58 GWEVVDDNDVFD

-114 TVVFLSGEVRLPLV
+114 TVVFLSGEVRLPQV

-150 DPKTY
+150 GAKTY
-155 TLLAGDGRY
+155 TLLAGDENY
-164 FSVGAGSGVL
+164 FSVDADSGVL
-174 SLSANVEV
+174 ALSASVEV
-182 GEYTLTVQATDA
+182 GEYTLTVQAADEQ
-194 KDKTAQATVTVGVSA
+194 DNIAQATVTVGVSA
-209 VLSMAS
+209 VLSMAD
-215 APLIYVAL
+215 APLISVAL
-223 GEAVSLHKFIAS
+223 GEAVSLYTFIAT
-235 GGIGIKTYILAAG
+235 GGIGIKTYTLLAD
-248 DEKYFS
+248 DENYFS
-254 VNTNSGVLSLL
+254 VNADSGVLSLL

-299 ALADA
+299 SLADA

-316 LHTFVASAGIGVKIY
+316 LHTFVASDGIGVKTY
-331 TLLDGDGGEYFSVDA
+331 TLAVGDENYFSVDA
-346 DSGVLSLSMNTPVGE
+346 DSGVLSLSVNTPVGE
-361 YILIV
+361 YMLIV
-366 QAEDEHANTVQ
+366 QAKDEHANTVQ
-377 ALATVGVSAVLS
+377 AVATVGVSAVLS

-405 LHTFVAKGGI
+405 LHTFVAQGGI

-423 TDDVEDYFSLDA
+423 TDNVEDYFSLDA

-452 LAVQVKDDRGNTAD
+452 LSVQVKDERGNTAD

-471 GVDLLFLADVPPL
+471 GVLSLYLADAL
-484 FAVVGREVSLYTFDP
+484 ELYAIVGREVNLHTFDAK
-499 TGVVGT
+499 GVNGVPA
-505 LTYTITAGDD
+505 YTIEDGDD
-515 KDYFSLGVASGV
+515 KNYFSLDSGSGV
-527 LSVRAI
+527 LAVRSTAAI
-533 ATIGIYTLLV
+533 GVYTLSV
-543 SVSDERSSAKAL
+543 SVEDENNRAEAR

-564 SLVAVPPLTVIVG
+564 SLAAVPPLTVIVG

-590 APTYTIADGDDDGH
+590 APTYTIADDDAGS
-604 FALGDASGVL
+604 FALDATSGVL
-614 SLRADADPDTYVLMI
+614 SLRVDAAVGRHLLTVL
-629 QVMDARNN
+629 VMDERKN
-637 TVQAVATVGVSA
+637 TVQAVVTVGVSA

-672 AASGGI
+672 AVTGGI
-678 GVKTYMLQAGDGG
+678 GVKTYMLQAGDDG

-738 TLVLADAPLPLTV
+738 ALSLADAPPPLTV

-769 VKTYILQAGDDGRYF
+769 VKTYILQAGDGGKYF

-802 EYTLTVKVMDAR
+802 EYTLTVQVMDAR
-814 NNTVETVATVEVS
+814 NNTVETVAMVGVS
-827 AVLSLAAAPSFTVIA
+827 AALVLADAPRFTVIA

-858 VKTYTLLAGD
+858 VKTYTLRAGD
-868 DERYFAVG
+868 DGAYFAVG

-939 FAANGGIGVKTYM
+939 FAANGGIGVKTYT
-952 LQAGDDV
+952 LLASDDGV

-969 VLSLTINAPIREY
+969 VLSLTVNAPIREY

-1045 GDGVEYFSVGVDSG
+1045 GDGVEYFAVGVDSG

-1066 TPAKEYTLTVQAADG
+1066 TPAKEYTLTVQAIDE

-1092 GVSAVLALADA
+1092 GVSATLALADA
-1103 PSFTVIASVAMSLH
+1103 PPLTVIASVAMSLH

-1145 TSGVLS
+1145 ASGVLS
-1151 LTINAPI
+1151 LSVNAPI

-1168 DEQNSTVQA
+1168 DEQNNTVQA

-1200 VAMSLHIFAASG
+1200 VAMSLHTFAASG
-1212 GIGVKTYTLRV
+1212 GVGVKTYTLRA

-1237 VLSLSVNTPA
+1237 VLSLSVNTPV

-1286 IAMAMSLHTFAAS
+1286 IAVAMSLHTFAAS
-1299 GGIGVKTYTLRAGD
+1299 GGVGVKTYTLRAGD
-1313 GVEYFSVDAASG
+1313 GGEYFSVNAASG
-1325 VLSLSVN
+1325 VLSLTVN
-1332 APIREYTLTVQATD
+1332 APIREYTLTVLATD
-1346 GQNNTAQA
+1346 EGNNTAQA

-1364 VLADAPPFTVIA
+1364 LLADAPSFTVIA

-1395 YTLRAGDDEDDG
+1395 YTLRAGDDEG
-1407 EYFSV
+1407 YFSV
-1412 NATSGVL
+1412 GVDSGVL
-1419 SLSVNA
+1419 SLSVNT
-1425 PAKEYRLMVQAVDE
+1425 PAKEYRLTVQAIDE
-1439 QKNIAQVLVTVGV
+1439 QKNIAQVVVTVGV

-1493 GGEYF
+1493 GVEYF
-1498 SVNAASGVLS
+1498 SVDAASGVLS
-1508 LSANVETGRK
+1508 LSVNVETGRK

-1525 MDERKVTVQAVAT
+1525 MDGRKVTVQALAT

-1583 EAGYFVIDSASG
+1583 KDGYFVIDSASG
-1595 VLSVTNA
+1595 VLSATNA
-1602 VANFYILSVKVSD
+1602 VANFYILSVQVSD
-1615 SQGNYAQV
+1615 SQGNYVQV

-1628 VWGPLLLAD
+1628 VWGPLSLAD

-1654 TFAASGGLGAK
+1654 TYKASGGLGAK
-1665 RYTMIADDG
+1665 RYTMITDG

-1687 SLPSRSDMRTGTYN
+1687 SLPSNSDMRAGTYN

-1713 QRATVAATVRIV
+1713 QRVTAAATVRIV

-1732 AGHFSSKNRN
+1732 GGHYSNRNSN

-1762 PGRTRGAA
+1762 PERTRGAA
-1770 VSHNGLLYVMGG
+1770 VSHNGLLYVLGG
-1782 TSGGNTHFNDVWSS
+1782 TIGGSNNLNDVWSS
-1796 VDGRNWTLRKG
+1796 EDGRNWTLRNG
-1807 NAPWA
+1807 NSPWEA
-1812 KRSDFQ
+1812 REQFQ
-1818 PVSHNGRLYVAG
+1818 AVSHNGRLHVLSG
-1830 GYNNALG
+1830 SSSSLG
-1837 GGNAYRRDV
+1837 NTYRRDA
-1846 WSSVDGADWTRD
+1846 WSSDDGETWVLD
-1858 SDNAWQ
+1858 SNKAWGGGGA
-1864 RRRGPGM
+1864 RRALGA

-1883 LYGSTKNDVWSS
+1883 HRNGAYRDVWSS
-1895 VDGKNKWSKDGNAE
+1895 VDGKGTWSFEGNAE
-1909 WPARTEFG
+1909 WPSRARFEV
-1917 MVSHNGRMYVIGGD
+1917 VSHNGRMYVIGGD
-1931 NDPNKLPKVIL
+1931 SDGGLTPI

-1960 TEAYWGKRYS
+1960 TDTYWGKRYR
-1970 LQAVSHNG
+1970 LRAVSHNG
-1978 LLYVVGGYYIDSVG
+1978 LLYVVGGRYEAVG
-1992 NSIDA
+1992 GDLNA

-2003 ADGKSWTIA
+2003 ADGKSWTI
-2012 VEGQSEK
+2012 VVDNVQG
-2019 VLDRSGFAGAVF
+2019 LNRSGFGVAVF

-2062 GVGQYTYELL
+2062 GVGQYTYKLL
-2072 PDVPGF
+2072 TDVPGF
-2078 SINGSSGV
+2078 SVDGSSGV

-2136 PPASGGGASAKALAG
+2136 PPASGGGASAKALAE

>member
-1 MKRLLTFVLSVGFF
+1 MVQV
-15 IWLPNAFA
+15 
-23 DDGGLSLDF
+23 
-32 PSSIRQTQGGGN
+32 
-44 ALLTL
+44 
-49 RVDNIQVRA
+49 VDARKNID
-58 GWEVKDVHDVFD
+58 E
-70 IDQKGVLK
+70 
-78 VTVLDATDTHVAT
+78 
-91 VYAVDRFD
+91 
-99 LLNDDYVN
+99 
-107 LTASAVI
+107 
-114 TVVFLSGEVRLPLV
+114 TVV
-128 PRLTAVAE
+128 
-136 EAVNLYTFVAIGGD
+136 
-150 DPKTY
+150 
-155 TLLAGDGRY
+155 
-164 FSVGAGSGVL
+164 
-174 SLSANVEV
+174 
-182 GEYTLTVQATDA
+182 
-194 KDKTAQATVTVGVSA
+194 
-209 VLSMAS
+209 
-215 APLIYVAL
+215 
-223 GEAVSLHKFIAS
+223 
-235 GGIGIKTYILAAG
+235 
-248 DEKYFS
+248 
-254 VNTNSGVLSLL
+254 
-265 ATAKEG
+265 
-271 VHTLTVQA
+271 
-279 IDKRNR
+279 
-285 GVDALATVRVSAAL
+285 
-299 ALADA
+299 
-304 PPFTVIASMAMS
+304 
-316 LHTFVASAGIGVKIY
+316 
-331 TLLDGDGGEYFSVDA
+331 
-346 DSGVLSLSMNTPVGE
+346 
-361 YILIV
+361 
-366 QAEDEHANTVQ
+366 
-377 ALATVGVSAVLS
+377 
-389 LADAKSLGGAQ
+389 
-400 GIEIS
+400 
-405 LHTFVAKGGI
+405 
-415 GARTYTLL
+415 
-423 TDDVEDYFSLDA
+423 
-435 KSGVLF
+435 
-441 LLTAA
+441 
-446 PVATYT
+446 
-452 LAVQVKDDRGNTAD
+452 
-466 ALATV
+466 
-471 GVDLLFLADVPPL
+471 
-484 FAVVGREVSLYTFDP
+484 
-499 TGVVGT
+499 
-505 LTYTITAGDD
+505 
-515 KDYFSLGVASGV
+515 
-527 LSVRAI
+527 
-533 ATIGIYTLLV
+533 
-543 SVSDERSSAKAL
+543 
-555 AVVEVRASL
+555 
-564 SLVAVPPLTVIVG
+564 
-577 RVAHTLTASGGIG
+577 
-590 APTYTIADGDDDGH
+590 
-604 FALGDASGVL
+604 
-614 SLRADADPDTYVLMI
+614 
-629 QVMDARNN
+629 
-637 TVQAVATVGVSA
+637 TVGVSA

-678 GVKTYMLQAGDGG
+678 GVKTYMLQAGDDG

-705 SVNTPAKEYTL
+705 SLNTPAGEYML
-716 TVQVMDA
+716 MVQVMDA
-723 RNNTAKTVVMVGVSA
+723 RNNTAETVATVGVSA
-738 TLVLADAPLPLTV
+738 ALSLADAPPPLTV

-769 VKTYILQAGDDGRYF
+769 VKTYILQAGDGGRYF

-790 GVLSLSVNTPAK
+790 GVLSLSMKAEAG

-814 NNTVETVATVEVS
+814 NNTVETVATVGVS
-827 AVLSLAAAPSFTVIA
+827 AALVLAAAPPFTVIA

-847 LHTFAATGGIG
+847 LHTFAASGGIG

-868 DERYFAVG
+868 GVEYFAVG

-1066 TPAKEYTLTVQAADG
+1066 TPAKEYTLTVQAIDE

-1092 GVSAVLALADA
+1092 GVSVVLALADVS
-1103 PSFTVIASVAMSLH
+1103 SFTVIASVAMSLH

-1145 TSGVLS
+1145 ASGVLS
-1151 LTINAPI
+1151 LSVNAPI

-1200 VAMSLHIFAASG
+1200 VAMSLHTFAASG
-1212 GIGVKTYTLRV
+1212 GIGVKTYTLRA
-1223 GDGVEYFSVNATSG
+1223 GDGMEYFSVNATSG
-1237 VLSLSVNTPA
+1237 VLSLSLNTPA

-1286 IAMAMSLHTFAAS
+1286 IAVAMSLHTFSAS
-1299 GGIGVKTYTLRAGD
+1299 GGVGVKTYTLRAGD
-1313 GVEYFSVDAASG
+1313 GGEYFSVNATSG
-1325 VLSLSVN
+1325 VLSLTVN
-1332 APIREYTLTVQATD
+1332 APIREYTLTVLATD
-1346 GQNNTAQA
+1346 KENNTAQA

-1364 VLADAPPFTVIA
+1364 LLADAPPFTVIA

-1385 AASGGIGVKT
+1385 AASGGVGIKT
-1395 YTLRAGDDEDDG
+1395 YTLRAGDDEG
-1407 EYFSV
+1407 YFSV

-1419 SLSVNA
+1419 SLSVNT
-1425 PAKEYRLMVQAVDE
+1425 PAKEYRLMVQAIDE
-1439 QKNIAQVLVTVGV
+1439 QKNIAQVVVTVGV

-1498 SVNAASGVLS
+1498 SVDAASGVLS
-1508 LSANVETGRK
+1508 LSVNVETGRK

-1525 MDERKVTVQAVAT
+1525 MDERKVTVQALAT

-1595 VLSVTNA
+1595 VLSATNA

-1615 SQGNYAQV
+1615 SQGNYVQV

-1628 VWGPLLLAD
+1628 VWGPLSLAD

-1654 TFAASGGLGAK
+1654 TYKASGGLGAK
-1665 RYTMIADDG
+1665 RYTMITDG

-1687 SLPSRSDMRTGTYN
+1687 LLPSNSDMRAGTYN
-1701 LLVEASDSLSPP
+1701 LLVEVSDSLSPP
-1713 QRATVAATVRIV
+1713 QRATAAATVRIV

-1732 AGHFSSKNRN
+1732 GGHYSNRNSN

-1770 VSHNGLLYVMGG
+1770 VSHNGLLYVLGG
-1782 TSGGNTHFNDVWSS
+1782 TIGGSNRLNDVWSS
-1796 VDGRNWTLRKG
+1796 VDGKSWTLRNG
-1807 NAPWA
+1807 NAPWEA
-1812 KRSDFQ
+1812 REQFQ
-1818 PVSHNGRLYVAG
+1818 AVSHNGRLHVLSG
-1830 GYNNALG
+1830 SSSSLG
-1837 GGNAYRRDV
+1837 NTYRRDA
-1846 WSSVDGADWTRD
+1846 WSSDDGETWVLD
-1858 SDNAWQ
+1858 SNKAWGGGGA
-1864 RRRGPGM
+1864 RRALGA

-1883 LYGSTKNDVWSS
+1883 HRNGAYRDVWSS
-1895 VDGKNKWSKDGNAE
+1895 VDGKGTWSFEGNAE
-1909 WPARTEFG
+1909 WPGRARFEV
-1917 MVSHNGRMYVIGGD
+1917 VSHNGRMYVIGGD
-1931 NDPNKLPKVIL
+1931 STGGLDPI

-1960 TEAYWGKRYS
+1960 TDTYWGKRYR
-1970 LQAVSHNG
+1970 LRAVSHNG
-1978 LLYVVGGYYIDSVG
+1978 LLYVVGGRYEAVG
-1992 NSIDA
+1992 GDLNA

-2003 ADGKSWTIA
+2003 ADGKSWTI
-2012 VEGQSEK
+2012 VVDNVQG
-2019 VLDRSGFAGAVF
+2019 LNRSGFGVAVF

-2046 NAGVANT
+2046 TAGVANT

-2072 PDVPGF
+2072 TDVTGF

-2151 GGISLHIIAPPASSL
+2151 GGISLDIIAPPASSL

>member
-32 PSSIRQTQGGGN
+32 PSSIRQTQGEGN

-49 RVDNIQVRA
+49 TVDNIQVRA

-114 TVVFLSGEVRLPLV
+114 TVVFLSGEVRLPKV
-128 PRLTAVAE
+128 PRLTAVTG
-136 EAVNLYTFVAIGGD
+136 EAVNLYTLEASGGD
-150 DPKTY
+150 GAKTY
-155 TLLAGDGRY
+155 TLLAGDEKY
-164 FSVGAGSGVL
+164 FSVGADNGVL
-174 SLSANVEV
+174 ALSASVEV

-194 KDKTAQATVTVGVSA
+194 QDNIAQATVTVGVSA
-209 VLSMAS
+209 VLSMAN
-215 APLIYVAL
+215 APLISVAL
-223 GEAVSLHKFIAS
+223 GAAVSLHTFAAS

-248 DEKYFS
+248 DGRYFS
-254 VNTNSGVLSLL
+254 VNADSGVLSLL
-265 ATAKEG
+265 ATAEEG
-271 VHTLTVQA
+271 VHMLTVQA
-279 IDKRNR
+279 VDERNR
-285 GVDALATVRVSAAL
+285 RVNALATVRVSAAL
-299 ALADA
+299 MLADA
-304 PPFTVIASMAMS
+304 PPFTVIASVAMN
-316 LHTFVASAGIGVKIY
+316 LHTFVANGGIGIKTY
-331 TLLDGDGGEYFSVDA
+331 TLVAGDENYFSVDA
-346 DSGVLSLSMNTPVGE
+346 DSGVLSLQEG
-361 YILIV
+361 
-366 QAEDEHANTVQ
+366 AEPGAYVLRVRATDEHLNIAEAV
-377 ALATVGVSAVLS
+377 ATVGVSAVLA
-389 LADAKSLGGAQ
+389 LADAPRLGGAQ

-405 LHTFVAKGGI
+405 LHTFVAQGGI

-423 TDDVEDYFSLDA
+423 TDNVEDYFSLDA

-446 PVATYT
+446 PVETYT
-452 LAVQVKDDRGNTAD
+452 LSVQVRDDRGNMAD

-471 GVDLLFLADVPPL
+471 GVALLFLSDAPL
-484 FAVVGREVSLYTFDP
+484 LYAIVGREVSLHTFVAK
-499 TGVVGT
+499 GVLGT
-505 LTYTITAGDD
+505 LTYSIAEGNEDG
-515 KDYFSLGVASGV
+515 YFDLDTGSGV
-527 LSVRAI
+527 LSVGAD
-533 ATIGIYTLLV
+533 ASIGIYTLLV

-564 SLVAVPPLTVIVG
+564 SLAVVPPLTVIVG

-590 APTYTIADGDDDGH
+590 APTYTIEDGAKVN
-604 FALGDASGVL
+604 FALDAASGVL
-614 SLRADADPDTYVLMI
+614 SLRTDAAVGRHLLMV
-629 QVMDARNN
+629 QVMDSRNN
-637 TVQAVATVGVSA
+637 IDETVVTVGVSA

-672 AASGGI
+672 VASGGI
-678 GVKTYMLQAGDGG
+678 GVKTYTLVVGDENYFSVDADSGVLSLSLNTPAREYMLMVQVMDARKNTVETVVMVGVSAALVLADAPPPFTVIASMAMSLHTFVASGGIGIKTYTLLAGDDGE
-691 AYFSM
+691 YFSIG
-696 DVDSGVLSL
+696 VDSGVLSL

-723 RNNTAKTVVMVGVSA
+723 RNNT
-738 TLVLADAPLPLTV
+738 
-751 IASMAMSLHTFVA
+751 
-764 SGGIG
+764 
-769 VKTYILQAGDDGRYF
+769 
-784 SIGVDS
+784 
-790 GVLSLSVNTPAK
+790 
-802 EYTLTVKVMDAR
+802 
-814 NNTVETVATVEVS
+814 VETVAMVGVS

-868 DERYFAVG
+868 GVEYFAVG
-876 VDSGVLSLSLNAP
+876 ADSGVLSLSLNTP

-900 DKQNNIAQVVV
+900 DEQNNIAQVVAT
-911 MVGVS
+911 VGVS
-916 ATLALADAPPL
+916 ATLALADVPPF

-939 FAANGGIGVKTYM
+939 FAASGGIGVKTYT
-952 LQAGDDV
+952 LRVDD
-959 EYFTLDAASG
+959 ERYFSVNVASG
-969 VLSLTINAPIREY
+969 VLSLSMNAETGKY
-982 TLTVQATDGQN
+982 TLTVQVMDARN
-993 NTVQAVATVEVSAAL
+993 NTAETVATVEVSAAL

-1066 TPAKEYTLTVQAADG
+1066 TPAKEYTLTVQAIDE

-1103 PSFTVIASVAMSLH
+1103 PPFTVIASVAMSLH

-1145 TSGVLS
+1145 ASGVLS
-1151 LTINAPI
+1151 LTVNAPI

-1200 VAMSLHIFAASG
+1200 VAMSLHTFAASG
-1212 GIGVKTYTLRV
+1212 GIGVKTYTLRA

-1237 VLSLSVNTPA
+1237 VLSLSLNTPA

-1253 VQAADEQNNIAQAV
+1253 VQAIDEQNNIAQAV

-1286 IAMAMSLHTFAAS
+1286 IAVAMSLHTFAAS
-1299 GGIGVKTYTLRAGD
+1299 GGIGVKTYTLRASD
-1313 GVEYFSVDAASG
+1313 GGEYFSVDVTSG
-1325 VLSLSVN
+1325 VLSLTVN
-1332 APIREYTLTVQATD
+1332 APIREYTLTVLATD
-1346 GQNNTAQA
+1346 KENNTAQA

-1364 VLADAPPFTVIA
+1364 LLADAPSFTVIA

-1395 YTLRAGDDEDDG
+1395 YTLRAGDDEG
-1407 EYFSV
+1407 YFSV

-1425 PAKEYRLMVQAVDE
+1425 PAKEYRLTVQAVDE
-1439 QKNIAQVLVTVGV
+1439 QKNIAQVVVTVGV

-1498 SVNAASGVLS
+1498 SVDAASGVLS
-1508 LSANVETGRK
+1508 LSVNVETGRK

-1525 MDERKVTVQAVAT
+1525 MDERKVTVQALAT
-1538 VEVAAAL
+1538 MEVAAAL

-1583 EAGYFVIDSASG
+1583 EAKYFVIDSASG
-1595 VLSVTNA
+1595 VLSATNA

-1628 VWGPLLLAD
+1628 VWGPLSLAD

-1654 TFAASGGLGAK
+1654 TYKASGGLGAK
-1665 RYTMIADDG
+1665 RYTMITDG

-1701 LLVEASDSLSPP
+1701 LLVEVSDSLSPP
-1713 QRATVAATVRIV
+1713 QRVTAAATVRIV

-1732 AGHFSSKNRN
+1732 AGHASYGPVGNRN

-1762 PGRTRGAA
+1762 PVRTRGEA
-1770 VSHNGLLYVMGG
+1770 VSHNGLLYVLGG
-1782 TSGGNTHFNDVWSS
+1782 YDGDRARKNDVWSS
-1796 VDGRNWTLRKG
+1796 ADGRNWTLKS
-1807 NAPWA
+1807 NAPWEG
-1812 KRSDFQ
+1812 REQFQ
-1818 PVSHNGRLYVAG
+1818 AVSHNGRLHVLSG
-1830 GYNNALG
+1830 SSGSM
-1837 GGNAYRRDV
+1837 GNAYRRDA
-1846 WSSVDGADWTRD
+1846 WSSDDGETWVLD
-1858 SDNAWQ
+1858 SNKAWGGGGT
-1864 RRRGPGM
+1864 RRGLGA

-1883 LYGSTKNDVWSS
+1883 HRNGTYRDVWSS
-1895 VDGKNKWSKDGNAE
+1895 VDGKGTWSFEGNAE
-1909 WPARTEFG
+1909 WPSRAHFDV
-1917 MVSHNGRMYVIGGD
+1917 VSHNGRMYVIGGD
-1931 NDPNKLPKVIL
+1931 SDGNLTPI

-1960 TEAYWGKRYS
+1960 TDTYWGKRYR
-1970 LQAVSHNG
+1970 LRAVSHNG
-1978 LLYVVGGYYIDSVG
+1978 LLYVVGGRYEAVG
-1992 NSIDA
+1992 GDLNA

-2003 ADGKSWTIA
+2003 ADGKSWTI
-2012 VEGQSEK
+2012 VVDNVQG
-2019 VLDRSGFAGAVF
+2019 LNRSGFGAAVF

-2046 NAGVANT
+2046 TAGVANT

-2072 PDVPGF
+2072 TDVPGF
-2078 SINGSSGV
+2078 SIGPSSGV

-2166 SRPRTPPTSAG
+2166 ARPRTPPTSAG

-2182 EISV
+2182 EIPV

>member
-32 PSSIRQTQGGGN
+32 PSSIRQTQGYSN

-49 RVDNIQVRA
+49 RVNNIQVRA

-78 VTVLDATDTHVAT
+78 VTVDATDTPTDTHVAT
-91 VYAVDRFD
+91 VFAVDQFD

-114 TVVFLSGEVRLPLV
+114 TVVFLSGEVRLPPV
-128 PRLTAVAE
+128 PRLIAVAE
-136 EAVNLYTFVAIGGD
+136 EAVNLYTLVAIGGD

-174 SLSANVEV
+174 SLSADVKV

-223 GEAVSLHKFIAS
+223 GEAVSLYTFIAT
-235 GGIGIKTYILAAG
+235 GGIGIKTYTLLAD

-254 VNTNSGVLSLL
+254 VNADSGVLYLL
-265 ATAKEG
+265 ADAQKG
-271 VHTLTVQA
+271 VYTLTVQA

-299 ALADA
+299 SLADA
-304 PPFTVIASMAMS
+304 KPFTVIASMAMS
-316 LHTFVASAGIGVKIY
+316 LHTFVASDGIGVKTY
-331 TLLDGDGGEYFSVDA
+331 TLAVGDENYFSVDA
-346 DSGVLSLSMNTPVGE
+346 DSGVLSLSVNTPVGE

-377 ALATVGVSAVLS
+377 AVATVGVSAVLS

-405 LHTFVAKGGI
+405 LHTFAAQGGI

-423 TDDVEDYFSLDA
+423 TDNVEDYFSLDA

-452 LAVQVKDDRGNTAD
+452 LSVQVKDERGNTAN
-466 ALATV
+466 ALAKV
-471 GVDLLFLADVPPL
+471 EVVLLFLAEVPRL
-484 FAVVGREVSLYTFDP
+484 SAIVGREVSLYTFDAK
-499 TGVVGT
+499 GVLGT
-505 LTYTITAGDD
+505 LTYSIAEGNNDGYFDLDAG
-515 KDYFSLGVASGV
+515 SGV
-527 LSVRAI
+527 LAVRST
-533 ATIGIYTLLV
+533 ATIGIYILSVLV
-543 SVSDERSSAKAL
+543 KDSRSSAKAV

-564 SLVAVPPLTVIVG
+564 SLAAVPPLTVIVG

-590 APTYTIADGDDDGH
+590 APTYTIEDGAKGS
-604 FALGDASGVL
+604 FALDAASGVL
-614 SLRADADPDTYVLMI
+614 SLSMNAQAGKYTLMI

-672 AASGGI
+672 VASGGI

-705 SVNTPAKEYTL
+705 SLNTPAGEYML
-716 TVQVMDA
+716 MVQVMDA
-723 RNNTAKTVVMVGVSA
+723 RNNTAETVVMVGVSA
-738 TLVLADAPLPLTV
+738 ALSLADAPPPFTV
-751 IASMAMSLHTFVA
+751 IASVAMSLHTFVA

-769 VKTYILQAGDDGRYF
+769 VKTYILQAGDGGEYF

-790 GVLSLSVNTPAK
+790 GVLSLSMNATAK
-802 EYTLTVKVMDAR
+802 EYTLTVQVMDAR
-814 NNTVETVATVEVS
+814 KNTAETVATVEVS
-827 AVLSLAAAPSFTVIA
+827 AALVLADAPPFTVIA

-858 VKTYTLLAGD
+858 VKTYMLQAGD

-876 VDSGVLSLSLNAP
+876 VDSGVLSLSLNTP

-939 FAANGGIGVKTYM
+939 FAANGGIGVKTYT
-952 LQAGDDV
+952 LLASDDV

-969 VLSLTINAPIREY
+969 VLSLTVSAPIREY

-993 NTVQAVATVEVSAAL
+993 NTVQAVATVEVSTAL

-1027 HTFAASG
+1027 HTFVASG
-1034 GIGIKTYTLLA
+1034 GIGIKTYTLRA

-1066 TPAKEYTLTVQAADG
+1066 TPAKEYTLTVQAIDE

-1125 GVKTYTLRAGDGVEY
+1125 GVKTYTLRAGDDGAY

-1145 TSGVLS
+1145 ASGVLS
-1151 LTINAPI
+1151 LTVNAPI

-1189 ADAPPFTVIAS
+1189 ADAPPFTVVAS
-1200 VAMSLHIFAASG
+1200 VAMSLHTFAASG
-1212 GIGVKTYTLRV
+1212 GIGVKTYTLRA

-1247 KEYTLT
+1247 REYTLT

-1313 GVEYFSVDAASG
+1313 GVEYFSVNAASG

-1332 APIREYTLTVQATD
+1332 APIREYTLTVLATD
-1346 GQNNTAQA
+1346 EGNNTAQA

-1364 VLADAPPFTVIA
+1364 LLADAPSFTVIA

-1385 AASGGIGVKT
+1385 AASGGVGIKT
-1395 YTLRAGDDEDDG
+1395 YTLRAGDDEG
-1407 EYFSV
+1407 YFSV

-1419 SLSVNA
+1419 SLSANA
-1425 PAKEYRLMVQAVDE
+1425 PAKEYRLKVQAIDE
-1439 QKNIAQVLVTVGV
+1439 QNNIAQVLVTVGV
-1452 STVLSLADAPLLT
+1452 STVLSLADALLT
-1465 VLAVAKGVYTF
+1465 VIAVAKGVHTF

-1498 SVNAASGVLS
+1498 SVDAASGVLS
-1508 LSANVETGRK
+1508 LSANVETGRR

-1525 MDERKVTVQAVAT
+1525 MDERKVTVQALAT
-1538 VEVAAAL
+1538 VEVSAAL
-1545 VLAKA
+1545 VLVKA
-1550 PLLVVENGLV
+1550 SLLVVKNGV
-1560 MSLHTFAASGGV
+1560 VTILHTFAASGGV

-1583 EAGYFVIDSASG
+1583 GAGYFVIDSASG

-1602 VANFYILSVKVSD
+1602 ATNFYILSVKVSD
-1615 SQGNYAQV
+1615 SQGNYVQV

-1637 APPLETFARLS
+1637 APSSLETFARLS
-1648 AAVVLH
+1648 VAVVLH
-1654 TFAASGGLGAK
+1654 TFAASGGYGAK

-1687 SLPSRSDMRTGTYN
+1687 SLPSRSDMVAGTYN
-1701 LLVEASDSLSPP
+1701 LLVEVSDSLSPP
-1713 QRATVAATVRIV
+1713 QRVTAAATVRIV
-1725 KNGIFVM
+1725 KNGIFVLG
-1732 AGHFSSKNRN
+1732 GHLSPRRN
-1742 DVWSSL
+1742 DVWSSP
-1748 DGEVW
+1748 DGKVW
-1753 RRQTGNAGW
+1753 RQQTGNADW
-1762 PGRTRGAA
+1762 SVRSRGAA
-1770 VSHNGLLYVMGG
+1770 VSHNGLLYMMGG
-1782 TSGGNTHFNDVWSS
+1782 YFGGRLKDVWSS
-1796 VDGRNWTLRKG
+1796 PDGKSWTVHNPGWSGREQ
-1807 NAPWA
+1807 
-1812 KRSDFQ
+1812 FQ
-1818 PVSHNGRLYVAG
+1818 AVSHNGRLYMLG
-1830 GYNNALG
+1830 GYDG
-1837 GGNAYRRDV
+1837 TYKRDV
-1846 WSSVDGADWTRD
+1846 WSSVDGEDWEMD
-1858 SDNAWQ
+1858 SSDAWPIKKNYG
-1864 RRRGPGM
+1864 RRGLGA

-1883 LYGSTKNDVWSS
+1883 QHNGTHRDVWSS
-1895 VDGKNKWSKDGNAE
+1895 VDGKGEWSFEGYAE
-1909 WPARTEFG
+1909 WPSRARFG
-1917 MVSHNGRMYVIGGD
+1917 VVSHNGRMYVIGGD
-1931 NDPNKLPKVIL
+1931 GSGNLDPI

-1960 TEAYWGKRYS
+1960 TEAYWGKRYYP
-1970 LQAVSHNG
+1970 LAVSHNG
-1978 LLYVVGGYYIDSVG
+1978 LLYVVGGRSKNV
-1992 NSIDA
+1992 NSFNVK
-1997 RDVWSS
+1997 DVWSS

-2053 EIHKFTAQY
+2053 EIHTFTAQY

-2072 PDVPGF
+2072 TDVTGF

-2086 LSADSNTQAGLYTL
+2086 LSANSSVTAGLYTL

-2151 GGISLHIIAPPASSL
+2151 GGISLDIIAPPASSL

>member
-32 PSSIRQTQGGGN
+32 PSSIRQTQGEGN

-49 RVDNIQVRA
+49 TVDNIQVREA
-58 GWEVKDVHDVFD
+58 WEVVDDNDVFS
-70 IDQKGVLK
+70 IDGGVLK
-78 VTVLDATDTHVAT
+78 ATMDALGPHVVTI
-91 VYAVDRFD
+91 YAVDEFD

-114 TVVFLSGEVRLPLV
+114 TVVFLSGEVRLLPV
-128 PRLTAVAE
+128 PRLIAVAE
-136 EAVNLYTFVAIGGD
+136 EAVNLYTLEASGGD
-150 DPKTY
+150 GAKTY
-155 TLLAGDGRY
+155 TLLAGDEKY
-164 FSVGAGSGVL
+164 FSVDADSGVL
-174 SLSANVEV
+174 ALSASVEV

-194 KDKTAQATVTVGVSA
+194 QDNIAQATVTVGVSA
-209 VLSMAS
+209 VLSMAD
-215 APLIYVAL
+215 APLISVAL
-223 GEAVSLHKFIAS
+223 GAAVSLHKFIAS
-235 GGIGIKTYILAAG
+235 GGIGIKTYILTG
-248 DEKYFS
+248 EDKGYFS
-254 VNTNSGVLSLL
+254 VDANSGVLSLL

-279 IDKRNR
+279 IDGRNVT
-285 GVDALATVRVSAAL
+285 VDALATVEVSAAL
-299 ALADA
+299 KFAEV
-304 PPFTVIASMAMS
+304 PSFTVIANVGMN
-316 LHTFVASAGIGVKIY
+316 LHTLVANGGIGVKIY

-672 AASGGI
+672 VASGGI
-678 GVKTYMLQAGDGG
+678 GVKTYTLVVGDEN
-691 AYFSM
+691 YFSV
-696 DVDSGVLSL
+696 DADSGVLSL
-705 SVNTPAKEYTL
+705 SLNTPAREYML
-716 TVQVMDA
+716 MVQVMDA
-723 RNNTAKTVVMVGVSA
+723 RKNTVETVVMVGVSA
-738 TLVLADAPLPLTV
+738 ALSLADAPLPLTV

-769 VKTYILQAGDDGRYF
+769 VKTYILQAGDDGGYF

-790 GVLSLSVNTPAK
+790 GVLSLSMNTPAK

-827 AVLSLAAAPSFTVIA
+827 AVLSLTAAPPFTVIA

-868 DERYFAVG
+868 DVEYFAVG
-876 VDSGVLSLSLNAP
+876 VDSGVLSLSLNTP

-916 ATLALADAPPL
+916 ATLALADVPPL

-952 LQAGDDV
+952 LQAGDGV

-969 VLSLTINAPIREY
+969 VLSLTVSAPIREY

-1034 GIGIKTYTLLA
+1034 GIGIKTYTLRA

-1066 TPAKEYTLTVQAADG
+1066 TPAKEYTLTVQAIDE

-1103 PSFTVIASVAMSLH
+1103 PRFTVIASVAMSLH

-1145 TSGVLS
+1145 ASGVLS
-1151 LTINAPI
+1151 LSVNAPI

-1200 VAMSLHIFAASG
+1200 VAMSLHTFAASG
-1212 GIGVKTYTLRV
+1212 GIGVKTYTLRA
-1223 GDGVEYFSVNATSG
+1223 GDGEGYFSVNATSG

-1286 IAMAMSLHTFAAS
+1286 IAVAMSLHTFAAS

-1313 GVEYFSVDAASG
+1313 GGEYFSVNATSG

-1364 VLADAPPFTVIA
+1364 LLADAPSFTVIA

-1395 YTLRAGDDEDDG
+1395 YTLRAGDDEG
-1407 EYFSV
+1407 YFSV

-1419 SLSVNA
+1419 SLSANA
-1425 PAKEYRLMVQAVDE
+1425 PAKEYRLKVQAIDE
-1439 QKNIAQVLVTVGV
+1439 QNNIAQVLVTVGV

-1498 SVNAASGVLS
+1498 SVDAASGVLS
-1508 LSANVETGRK
+1508 LSVNVETGRK

-1525 MDERKVTVQAVAT
+1525 MDERKVTVQALAT

-1572 GVKTYIIAAGN
+1572 GVKTYTIAAGN
-1583 EAGYFVIDSASG
+1583 GAGYFVIDSASG

-1615 SQGNYAQV
+1615 SQGNYVQV

-1628 VWGPLLLAD
+1628 VWGPLSLSD

-1648 AAVVLH
+1648 ATVVLH
-1654 TFAASGGLGAK
+1654 TYKASGGLGAK
-1665 RYTMIADDG
+1665 RYTIIADESD
-1674 SGYFAVGADSGEL
+1674 YFAVGADSGEL
-1687 SLPSRSDMRTGTYN
+1687 SLPSRSDMVAGTYN

-1713 QRATVAATVRIV
+1713 QRVTAAATVRIV
-1725 KNGIFVM
+1725 KNGIFVLG
-1732 AGHFSSKNRN
+1732 GHFSSLDRN

-1762 PGRTRGAA
+1762 LGRTRGEA
-1770 VSHNGLLYVMGG
+1770 VSHNGLLYVLGG
-1782 TSGGNTHFNDVWSS
+1782 YNSKLPSAERRLNDVWSS
-1796 VDGRNWTLRKG
+1796 ADGESWTLRNG
-1807 NAPWA
+1807 NSPWEG
-1812 KRSDFQ
+1812 REEFQ
-1818 PVSHNGRLYVAG
+1818 AVSHNGRLYV
-1830 GYNNALG
+1830 LG
-1837 GGNAYRRDV
+1837 GRSSSSGNAYRRDV
-1846 WSSVDGADWTRD
+1846 WSSVDGETWALD
-1858 SDNAWQ
+1858 SGNAWPI
-1864 RRRGPGM
+1864 RRGLGA

-1883 LYGSTKNDVWSS
+1883 QYNPLYNDVWSS
-1895 VDGKNKWSKDGNAE
+1895 VDGKEWSKEGNAE
-1909 WPARTEFG
+1909 WPRRARFEV
-1917 MVSHNGRMYVIGGD
+1917 VSHNGRMYVIGGD
-1931 NDPNKLPKVIL
+1931 STGALVPI

-1960 TEAYWGKRYS
+1960 TEAYWGKRYR
-1970 LQAVSHNG
+1970 LRAVSHNG
-1978 LLYVVGGYYIDSVG
+1978 LLYVVGGRGSGG
-1992 NSIDA
+1992 NA

-2012 VEGQSEK
+2012 VEGKKEE

-2046 NAGVANT
+2046 TAGVANT

-2062 GVGQYTYELL
+2062 GGDQYTYELL
-2072 PDVPGF
+2072 TDVTGF
-2078 SINGSSGV
+2078 SVDRSSGV
-2086 LSADSNTQAGLYTL
+2086 LSADSNTQAGVYTL

-2151 GGISLHIIAPPASSL
+2151 GGISLDIIAPPASSL

>member
-32 PSSIRQTQGGGN
+32 PSSIRQTQGDN

-49 RVDNIQVRA
+49 RVNNIQVREA
-58 GWEVKDVHDVFD
+58 WEVVDDNDVFT
-70 IDQKGVLK
+70 IQAGVLK
-78 VTVLDATDTHVAT
+78 ATRDALGPHVVTI
-91 VYAVDRFD
+91 YAVDEFD

-114 TVVFLSGEVRLPLV
+114 TVVFLSGEVRLLPV
-128 PRLTAVAE
+128 PRLTAVTG
-136 EAVNLYTFVAIGGD
+136 EAVNLYTFAAIGGD

-155 TLLAGDGRY
+155 TLLAGNEKY
-164 FSVGAGSGVL
+164 FSVGADSGVL
-174 SLSANVEV
+174 SLSANVKV

-209 VLSMAS
+209 VLSMAN
-215 APLIYVAL
+215 APLISVAL
-223 GEAVSLHKFIAS
+223 GEAVSLYTFIAT
-235 GGIGIKTYILAAG
+235 GGIGIKTYTLLAD

-254 VNTNSGVLSLL
+254 VNADSGVLFLR
-265 ATAKEG
+265 ADAQKG
-271 VHTLTVQA
+271 VYTLTVQA

-299 ALADA
+299 SLADA
-304 PPFTVIASMAMS
+304 KPFTVIASMAMS
-316 LHTFVASAGIGVKIY
+316 LHTFVASDGIGVKTY
-331 TLLDGDGGEYFSVDA
+331 TLAVGDENYFSVDA

-377 ALATVGVSAVLS
+377 AVATVGVSAVLS

-405 LHTFVAKGGI
+405 LHTFVAQGGI

-423 TDDVEDYFSLDA
+423 AGEVEDYFSLDA
-435 KSGVLF
+435 ESGVLS

-452 LAVQVKDDRGNTAD
+452 LSVQVKDERGNTAN
-466 ALATV
+466 ALAKV
-471 GVDLLFLADVPPL
+471 EVVLLFLAEVPRL
-484 FAVVGREVSLYTFDP
+484 SAIVGREVSLYTFDAK
-499 TGVVGT
+499 GVLGT
-505 LTYTITAGDD
+505 LTYSIAEGNNDGYFDLDAG
-515 KDYFSLGVASGV
+515 SGV
-527 LSVRAI
+527 LAVRSTAV
-533 ATIGIYTLLV
+533 IGIYTLSV
-543 SVSDERSSAKAL
+543 SVSDERSSAKAV

-564 SLVAVPPLTVIVG
+564 SLAAVPPLTVIVG
-577 RVAHTLTASGGIG
+577 RVAHTLSASGGIG
-590 APTYTIADGDDDGH
+590 APTYTIEDGAKGS
-604 FALGDASGVL
+604 FALDAASGVL
-614 SLRADADPDTYVLMI
+614 SLRADATVGRHLLMV
-629 QVMDARNN
+629 QVMDERNN
-637 TVQAVATVGVSA
+637 IDETVVTVGVSA

-678 GVKTYMLQAGDGG
+678 GVKTYMLQAGDDG

-705 SVNTPAKEYTL
+705 SLNTPAGEYML
-716 TVQVMDA
+716 MVQVMDA
-723 RNNTAKTVVMVGVSA
+723 RNNIAETVAMVGVSA
-738 TLVLADAPLPLTV
+738 ALSLADAPPPLTV

-769 VKTYILQAGDDGRYF
+769 VKTYILQAGGGEYF

-790 GVLSLSVNTPAK
+790 GVLSLSVKAPAK
-802 EYTLTVKVMDAR
+802 EYTLTVQVRDTR

-827 AVLSLAAAPSFTVIA
+827 AALVLADAPPFTVIA
-842 SVAMS
+842 GVAMS
-847 LHTFAATGGIG
+847 LHTFISSGGIG

-868 DERYFAVG
+868 DERYFSVG
-876 VDSGVLSLSLNAP
+876 VDSGVLSLSVNAP

-952 LQAGDDV
+952 LQAGDGV

-969 VLSLTINAPIREY
+969 VLSLTVNAPIREY

-993 NTVQAVATVEVSAAL
+993 NTVQAVATVEVSTAL

-1066 TPAKEYTLTVQAADG
+1066 TPAKEYTLTVQAIDE

-1092 GVSAVLALADA
+1092 GVSAVLALADV
-1103 PSFTVIASVAMSLH
+1103 PPLTVIASVAMSLH

-1140 FTLDA
+1140 FTLDTA
-1145 TSGVLS
+1145 SGVLS
-1151 LTINAPI
+1151 LSVNAPI

-1200 VAMSLHIFAASG
+1200 VAMSLHTFAASG
-1212 GIGVKTYTLRV
+1212 GIGVKTYTLLAS
-1223 GDGVEYFSVNATSG
+1223 DGEGYFSVNATSG

-1253 VQAADEQNNIAQAV
+1253 VQAIDKQNNIAQAV

-1286 IAMAMSLHTFAAS
+1286 IAVAMSLHTFSAS
-1299 GGIGVKTYTLRAGD
+1299 GGIGVKTYTLRASD
-1313 GVEYFSVDAASG
+1313 GGEYFSVNATSG

-1364 VLADAPPFTVIA
+1364 LLADAPSFTVIA

-1385 AASGGIGVKT
+1385 AASGGVGIKT
-1395 YTLRAGDDEDDG
+1395 YTLRAGDDEG
-1407 EYFSV
+1407 YFSV

-1419 SLSVNA
+1419 SLSANT
-1425 PAKEYRLMVQAVDE
+1425 PAKEYRLKVQAIDE
-1439 QKNIAQVLVTVGV
+1439 QNNIAQVLVTVGV
-1452 STVLSLADAPLLT
+1452 STVLSLADALLT
-1465 VLAVAKGVYTF
+1465 VIAVAKGVHTF

-1498 SVNAASGVLS
+1498 SVDAASGVLS

-1525 MDERKVTVQAVAT
+1525 MDERKVTVQALAT
-1538 VEVAAAL
+1538 VEVSAAL

-1550 PLLVVENGLV
+1550 SLLVVKNGVV

-1572 GVKTYIIAAGN
+1572 GVKTYTIAAGN
-1583 EAGYFVIDSASG
+1583 GAGYFVIDSASG

-1602 VANFYILSVKVSD
+1602 ATNFYILSVKVSD

-1628 VWGPLLLAD
+1628 VWGPLSLAG
-1637 APPLETFARLS
+1637 ASLETFARLS

-1674 SGYFAVGADSGEL
+1674 AGYFAVGADSGEL
-1687 SLPSRSDMRTGTYN
+1687 LLPSRSDMRTGTYN
-1701 LLVEASDSLSPP
+1701 LLVEVSDSLSPP

-1753 RRQTGNAGW
+1753 RRQTEDAGW
-1762 PGRTRGAA
+1762 TVRVRGAA
-1770 VSHNGLLYVMGG
+1770 VSHNGLLYVLGG
-1782 TSGGNTHFNDVWSS
+1782 YDSSNSDLVKRHLNDVWSS
-1796 VDGRNWTLRKG
+1796 VDGRNWTLR
-1807 NAPWA
+1807 NDNSPWSA
-1812 KRSDFQ
+1812 RDQFQ
-1818 PVSHNGRLYVAG
+1818 AVSHNGRLYVLSG
-1830 GYNNALG
+1830 SSNHYISQSDV
-1837 GGNAYRRDV
+1837 YRRDV
-1846 WSSVDGADWTRD
+1846 WSSVDGEDWTRD
-1858 SDNAWQ
+1858 SDKAWGGGG
-1864 RRRGPGM
+1864 RRRALGA

-1883 LYGSTKNDVWSS
+1883 HRNGTYKDVWSS
-1895 VDGKNKWSKDGNAE
+1895 VDGKGTWSFEGYAE
-1909 WPARTEFG
+1909 WPRRNHFEV
-1917 MVSHNGRMYVIGGD
+1917 VSHNGRMYVIGGD
-1931 NDPNKLPKVIL
+1931 SSGISGHL

-1954 VQEKEN
+1954 VQEKAN
-1960 TEAYWGKRYS
+1960 TDAGWGKRS
-1970 LQAVSHNG
+1970 RLQAMSYNG
-1978 LLYVVGGYYIDSVG
+1978 LLYVVGGRYKTVDEEGKISNNINAD
-1992 NSIDA
+1992 
-1997 RDVWSS
+1997 DVWSS
-2003 ADGKSWTIA
+2003 ADGKSWTI
-2012 VEGQSEK
+2012 VVDNVK
-2019 VLDRSGFAGAVF
+2019 WLKRSDFAGAVF

-2086 LSADSNTQAGLYTL
+2086 LSANSSITAGLYTL

-2136 PPASGGGASAKALAG
+2136 PPDSGGGASAKALAG